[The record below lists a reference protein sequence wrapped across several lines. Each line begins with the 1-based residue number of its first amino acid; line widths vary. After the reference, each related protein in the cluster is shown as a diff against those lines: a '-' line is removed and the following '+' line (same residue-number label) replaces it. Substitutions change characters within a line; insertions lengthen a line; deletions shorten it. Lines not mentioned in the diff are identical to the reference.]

1 MEKVLAR
8 IIIEGRLQ
16 GMNFRYHAQQQA
28 EKLGLVGF
36 VRNLAD
42 GRIEIEAQGNKDKVE
57 ALLEWCQ
64 QEPYDSNIRSILYRF
79 DEPTKGYTEFM
90 MR

>member
-1 MEKVLAR
+1 
-8 IIIEGRLQ
+8 
-16 GMNFRYHAQQQA
+16 MNFRYHAQQQA
-28 EKLGLVGF
+28 EKLELVGF

-42 GRIEIEAQGNKDKVE
+42 GRIEIEAQGDKDQVE
-57 ALLEWCQ
+57 ALLKWCQ
-64 QEPYDSNIRSILYRF
+64 QEPYDSNIRSILYRY

>member
-8 IIIEGRLQ
+8 IIIEGKLH

-28 EKLGLVGF
+28 EKLRLVGF

-42 GRIEIEAQGNKDKVE
+42 GRIEIEAQGDKDKVE
-57 ALLEWCQ
+57 ALLPLIAQAERS
-64 QEPYDSNIRSILYRF
+64 DIRKLLSYPENSAVRNAS
-79 DEPTKGYTEFM
+79 
-90 MR
+90 